1 MNLVLRGLRVPLAH
15 FTLEIDAEI
24 TRPVTCLFGPSGSG
38 KTTLLDVIAGL
49 RRPAAGSIELAGR
62 VLDGVPARD
71 RHIGYVPQDGAL
83 FPHLSVRG
91 NLLYG
96 RRQRDEAPAFPWE
109 RVIEVLGI
117 GHLVDRKIT
126 GLSGGEKQRVAFGR
140 ALLSSPR
147 LLLLDEPIAALDD
160 SLRESILGYLRQVR
174 DELGVPMLYVS
185 HREEEVRELCQEV
198 LFLDRGQLVRREVL
212 VP

>member
-1 MNLVLRGLRVPLAH
+1 MNLILRGLRLPLAH
-15 FTLEIDAEI
+15 FALELDVEI
-24 TRPVTCLFGPSGSG
+24 TRQVTCLFGPSGSG

-49 RRPAAGSIELAGR
+49 RPLAAGSIELAGR
-62 VLDGVPARD
+62 VLTGVPARD

-96 RRQRDEAPAFPWE
+96 RRQRNDPPAFPWE

-140 ALLSSPR
+140 ALLSSPQ

-160 SLRESILGYLRQVR
+160 SLRENILGYLRQVR

-185 HREEEVRELCQEV
+185 HREEEVRELGQEV
-198 LFLDRGQLVRREVL
+198 LYLDRGRLVGRKVL